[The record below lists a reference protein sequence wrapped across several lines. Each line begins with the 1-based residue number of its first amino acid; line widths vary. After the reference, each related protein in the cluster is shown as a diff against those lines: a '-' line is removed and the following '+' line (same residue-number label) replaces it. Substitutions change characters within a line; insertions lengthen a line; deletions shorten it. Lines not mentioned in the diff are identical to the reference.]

1 VSVVKFVGE
10 QKEDHGGRLH
20 WPGAGG
26 LPVRGPGMT
35 VSQDEYDSGFAEVR
49 DFHRKTFNLA
59 VPEQDEQYHQVM
71 DRIVNGWYVKI
82 FIERYRHTVTDEWMV
97 YLEWAQRY
105 SQLES
110 PRTDA
115 LKSIIQNAG

>member
-1 VSVVKFVGE
+1 MSVVKFVGE
-10 QKEDHGGRLH
+10 QKADHGGKLH

-35 VSQDEYDSGFAEVR
+35 VNQDEYDSGFAEVR

-59 VPEQDEQYHQVM
+59 IPEQDEQYHQVM
-71 DRIVNGWYVKI
+71 DRIVNGWYIKI

-110 PRTDA
+110 PKTDA
-115 LKSIIQNAG
+115 LKSIIQNG